1 MTQDKFVQVRRKK
14 ESYRGTPTDDSA
26 DCTDLNKSNAQVI
39 FGRFLSSPMVFH
51 IITYY
56 QWRYVMDKRA
66 TAIVSYFSLIG
77 WIIAYCIGD
86 REGAKFHLN
95 QSLVIL
101 LTGIIA
107 GACAVI
113 PIIGHLVSSVL
124 GIITFIFWVMGL
136 VFACENKDQEVPIL
150 GIFKILK

>member
-1 MTQDKFVQVRRKK
+1 
-14 ESYRGTPTDDSA
+14 
-26 DCTDLNKSNAQVI
+26 
-39 FGRFLSSPMVFH
+39 
-51 IITYY
+51 
-56 QWRYVMDKRA
+56 MDKRA